1 MALIQQKSISS
12 SYHRTGQ
19 VNSWWWAEADMEG
32 RVHEVFMGQ
41 AWKRCASFLR
51 CLWLELSH
59 MTTTNCKGGWE
70 IKPGWGPRSRGEF
83 AFWWASTSFWCECK
97 CCCLVTKS
105 RPTLL
110 RPHWLYPARLLC
122 PCDFP
127 GKNTGLSCHFLIQG
141 TFLIQG
147 SNLVSFTAGSLVNC
161 KWILYYWDTQT
172 TAKYKSCPNDENH
185 LGY

>member
-32 RVHEVFMGQ
+32 CVHEVFMGQ
-41 AWKRCASFLR
+41 AWKCCASFLR

-70 IKPGWGPRSRGEF
+70 IKSGWGPRSRGEF
-83 AFWWASTSFWCECK
+83 AFWWASTSFCCEYN
-97 CCCLVTKS
+97 CCCFVTKS
-105 RPTLL
+105 CPTLL
-110 RPHWLYPARLLC
+110 WPHWLYPTRLLC

-127 GKNTGLSCHFLIQG
+127 GKTTGVGCHALLQG
-141 TFLIQG
+141 IFPTQCPNPHLLHCRQIFYCSQILYHWA
-147 SNLVSFTAGSLVNC
+147 TREALVNT
-161 KWILYYWDTQT
+161 I
-172 TAKYKSCPNDENH
+172 SC
-185 LGY
+185 Y